1 MLPLEGNRQVKTSL
15 LLPFLVMIRLWI
27 GNPTGHPV
35 LENLVCLVLVAPG
48 GTSSRVAS
56 CAISNKTPAARSLA
70 RSVTTVI

>member
-1 MLPLEGNRQVKTSL
+1 
-15 LLPFLVMIRLWI
+15 MIRLWI
-27 GNPTGHPV
+27 DNPTGHPV

-70 RSVTTVI
+70 RSVTTEI